1 MLQISLDVHYS
12 DFHLSVSD
20 LAIQTHGVTAL
31 FGRSGSG
38 KSTLLKAIA
47 GLEPMAAGRIEF
59 NGETWLAQSKSTPT
73 QQRNIGYVFQQ
84 GALFPTMTVRENLA
98 FARDRAPKDLG
109 LETIAKACQIE
120 HRLDANVA
128 SLSGGEKQRAVIAR
142 TLLSA
147 PDLLLLDEPM
157 SALDSQTKLEILP
170 FLEHLKIELNL
181 PIILVSHSPDEVLR
195 LADQVVFMADGR
207 VSSVESVEHAVSR
220 SDSPLFVE
228 SGPVSLLSAVKAQ
241 EDADDHIVEWT
252 IAGSKQSLL
261 LPIHEDHDM
270 NEARLSIRA
279 ADVSIALEQPT
290 RTSLLNHLHGTVS
303 AIEIQ
308 GHSALVSVD
317 VDGHCVYAQITQR
330 SVRALGLQVGQSVV
344 ASVKGVSVV

>member
-1 MLQISLDVHYS
+1 MLQISLDVHYD
-12 DFHLSVSD
+12 DFHLSVED
-20 LAIQTHGVTAL
+20 LVIQSHGVTAL

-47 GLEPMAAGRIEF
+47 GLEATAVGRIEF
-59 NGETWLAQSKSTPT
+59 KDELWLSGTQSKPT

-98 FARDRAPKDLG
+98 FARDRAPRDLG
-109 LETIAKACQIE
+109 LDVIAKACQIE

-170 FLEHLKIELNL
+170 FLEHLKVELNL

-195 LADQVVFMADGR
+195 LADQVVFMADGA
-207 VSSVESVEHAVSR
+207 VTSVESVQDAVSR
-220 SDSPLFVE
+220 SDSPLFVD
-228 SGPVSLLSAVKAQ
+228 SGPVSLLSAVKAN
-241 EDADDHIVEWT
+241 EDAQDHIVEWRIT
-252 IAGSKQSLL
+252 DSAQSLL

-279 ADVSIALEQPT
+279 VDVSIALEQPQQ
-290 RTSLLNHLHGTVS
+290 TSLLNHLHGVVS
-303 AIEIQ
+303 AIELQ

-317 VDGHCVYAQITQR
+317 VDRHCVYAQITQR
-330 SVRALGLQVGQSVV
+330 SVRTLGLQLGQSVV